1 MEILTYFEQAS
12 HTESDEG
19 DSHFLEAKQ
28 FSKAIRKRKKI
39 TAVSKYHIIAPLP
52 TYIVYS

>member
-28 FSKAIRKRKKI
+28 FSKAIRKRKK
-39 TAVSKYHIIAPLP
+39 
-52 TYIVYS
+52 